1 MLSRMSRFSRLRC
14 STVLLSTVCVVLPLK
29 QPLLNS
35 FFVTDHAADSSADF
49 PTGYVRREC
58 YKSNKPRKWNHTK
71 WAQRSSGIVQHEG
84 TSAEI
89 RLCLGVLRCGNCGRL
104 MRPKTQPEAR
114 RKQIRTGCTERTC
127 RIDAPLI
134 HDTCDARTFHYTLE
148 RDGQTVLVWE
158 HFGDHSTHDRPPG
171 GTLSRAQESQV
182 DVQVMRKQEATPH
195 ELRTGDPG
203 PGSVPLPNIDPTLA
217 APRAARYHLTQSQ
230 VRLGINTGG
239 SSKGGLGVMGAIAD
253 LNKRLSTPFII
264 DSSLSGP
271 VYMTFQTPFMDN
283 ILQEAVES
291 WLLDLD
297 HGPEASRHGFVVDGD
312 HTFFRQGPLLASC
325 AFSVRTGEWT
335 PILYSWINGQDKA
348 HHRPHFAHIFQ
359 SIIKHAGTRFDR
371 KLLLCVRVPL

>member
-1 MLSRMSRFSRLRC
+1 
-14 STVLLSTVCVVLPLK
+14 
-29 QPLLNS
+29 
-35 FFVTDHAADSSADF
+35 
-49 PTGYVRREC
+49 
-58 YKSNKPRKWNHTK
+58 
-71 WAQRSSGIVQHEG
+71 
-84 TSAEI
+84 
-89 RLCLGVLRCGNCGRL
+89 
-104 MRPKTQPEAR
+104 
-114 RKQIRTGCTERTC
+114 
-127 RIDAPLI
+127 
-134 HDTCDARTFHYTLE
+134 
-148 RDGQTVLVWE
+148 
-158 HFGDHSTHDRPPG
+158 
-171 GTLSRAQESQV
+171 
-182 DVQVMRKQEATPH
+182 
-195 ELRTGDPG
+195 
-203 PGSVPLPNIDPTLA
+203 
-217 APRAARYHLTQSQ
+217 
-230 VRLGINTGG
+230 
-239 SSKGGLGVMGAIAD
+239 MGAIAD